1 MGIYSLSAVHDW
13 LQAQGRTEL
22 GPEILQIGEVG
33 DWTICVSRM
42 LAKGA
47 KICQTLRERC
57 RLTSRLTDLEAM
69 VTAEW
74 RRALD
79 AAAYS

>member
-13 LQAQGRTEL
+13 PQAQGRAEL